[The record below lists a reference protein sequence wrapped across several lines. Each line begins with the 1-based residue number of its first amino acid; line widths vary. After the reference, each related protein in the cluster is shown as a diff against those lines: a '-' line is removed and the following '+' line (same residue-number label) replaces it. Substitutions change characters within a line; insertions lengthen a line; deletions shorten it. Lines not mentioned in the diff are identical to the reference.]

1 MALDVEGV
9 LDGGVNGQEPL
20 GCSQLLEALHLAHT
34 SSSRLMRILGAI
46 ALAQALLM
54 VSRQSDFGLHRTLRA
69 KLIGH
74 QNIKR
79 EALFLKQLAHE
90 FHGRS
95 LVAPPLDKKV
105 ETSPSS
111 STARTA
117 ATQSSRPSLRGAS
130 ARLAAGVDAEVLEQ
144 TTARTSKPIT
154 APFRRRHPD
163 IQTTLRE
170 QIFDVAI
177 AEPEAGVEPNGEDD
191 RRRKLF

>member
-9 LDGGVNGQEPL
+9 LDGGANGQEPL

-54 VSRQSDFGLHRTLRA
+54 ASRQSDFGLHRTLRA
-69 KLIGH
+69 KPIGH

-111 STARTA
+111 STARQSQNCRPAIVTA
-117 ATQSSRPSLRGAS
+117 ISSRCQRAVGRG
-130 ARLAAGVDAEVLEQ
+130 
-144 TTARTSKPIT
+144 
-154 APFRRRHPD
+154 RRR
-163 IQTTLRE
+163 RSSR
-170 QIFDVAI
+170 ANN
-177 AEPEAGVEPNGEDD
+177 GPNFKTHH
-191 RRRKLF
+191 RTIS